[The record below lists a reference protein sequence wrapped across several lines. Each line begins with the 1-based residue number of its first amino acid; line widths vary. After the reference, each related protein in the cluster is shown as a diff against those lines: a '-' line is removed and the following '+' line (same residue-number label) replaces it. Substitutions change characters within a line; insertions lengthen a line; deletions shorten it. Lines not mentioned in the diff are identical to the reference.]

1 MEKYFKGIAAV
12 LLVAGTT
19 AWAGGTVLVAPARM
33 SVIQVGMDL
42 AARNGVTLVSYQ
54 GEASTAKPL
63 IHVWNGT
70 GWDYV
75 ALEDFTAGK
84 FLPVKPSQT
93 LVIGDDKMVPE
104 AFAPMSDW
112 AGHVQKIPSVLTP
125 ELLNAAGT
133 ALKFRTEDW
142 QWFSNRYN
150 MKVEDINAAVRKDTV
165 YKHKVGEPIKLRRR
179 SDEKT
184 LSTDTTPPAVI
195 ETKKADADKPPV
207 KADDAKPAA
216 K

>member
-1 MEKYFKGIAAV
+1 MKKYFKGIAAG

-19 AWAGGTVLVAPARM
+19 AWAGGTVLVAPARI

-70 GWDYV
+70 GWDFV
-75 ALEDFTAGK
+75 ALEDFTSGT
-84 FLPVKPSQT
+84 FLPAKPTQT
-93 LVIGDDKMVPE
+93 LVIGDEKMVPE
-104 AFAPMSDW
+104 AFAPMSAW
-112 AGHVQKIPSVLTP
+112 AGKVQKISSVLTP
-125 ELLNAAGT
+125 DILNTAGT

-142 QWFSNRYN
+142 QWYSTRYN

-165 YKHKVGEPIKLRRR
+165 YKHKVGDPVTLRRR
-179 SDEKT
+179 GDAKKPA
-184 LSTDTTPPAVI
+184 TDTTPAAVI
-195 ETKKADADKPPV
+195 EPTEPKKADTDKPV
-207 KADDAKPAA
+207 GI
-216 K
+216 

>member
-1 MEKYFKGIAAV
+1 MKKYFTNAAAV
-12 LLVAGTT
+12 LLVTGVT

-33 SVIQVGMDL
+33 SVIQVGLDL
-42 AARNGVTLVSYQ
+42 VARNGVTLVSYQ

-63 IHVWNGT
+63 LHVWNGT

-75 ALEDFTAGK
+75 TLEDFTAGK
-84 FLPVKPSQT
+84 FLSAKPAQT

-104 AFAPMSDW
+104 VLTPMSAW
-112 AGHVQKIPSVLTP
+112 AGQVQKIPGVLTP
-125 ELLNAAGT
+125 EILNAAGT
-133 ALKFRTEDW
+133 ALKFRPVDW

-184 LSTDTTPPAVI
+184 QVADTTPPAVI
-195 ETKKADADKPPV
+195 DTKKVEADR
-207 KADDAKPAA
+207 PAA